1 MEQALDR
8 RLEIRIDKKMDEA
21 LALAAEE
28 NGMSK
33 SDYAREALRRK
44 LAVESFDR
52 IRAMVQPYAEKLGL
66 YTDED
71 VFRVLEEK

>member
-8 RLEIRIDKKMDEA
+8 RLEIRIDQKLDEA
-21 LALAAEE
+21 LALAAKES
-28 NGMSK
+28 GMSK

-44 LAVESFDR
+44 IAVASFEQCC
-52 IRAMVQPYAEKLGL
+52 ALVQPYAEKLGI

-71 VFRVLEEK
+71 VFRLLEEK